1 MRVCARRMLLRA
13 RTHSPGN
20 SSCNGCNRG
29 AAVEADT
36 IRKQQL
42 MTIREQQLMTIREQQ
57 LMTIR
62 EQQLYTETC
71 PARTRLLTKANEGAV
86 TERAK

>member
-20 SSCNGCNRG
+20 SSCNRG

-42 MTIREQQLMTIREQQ
+42 MTIRKQQ